1 MGLREVSAILWRE
14 RHLLE
19 LLLFK
24 LIERRHLLAA
34 GETRFL
40 SYAEAEVDR
49 ALERAQLAEL
59 RRSLF
64 IHDLGSELG
73 ARVEDLTLTTLT
85 SDSPEPF
92 RTIFIEHRRAFC
104 ELAAEI
110 EDEGL
115 TVPSLADFCTGRSA

>member
-1 MGLREVSAILWRE
+1 MDELARLLSVEH
-14 RHLLE
+14 HLLE

-24 LIERRHLLAA
+24 LIARRHLLAA

-40 SYAEAEVDR
+40 TYAETEVDR

-59 RRSLF
+59 RRSIF

-73 ARVEDLTLTTLT
+73 AFG
-85 SDSPEPF
+85 P
-92 RTIFIEHRRAFC
+92 IFNEHRHALC

-115 TVPSLADFCTGRSA
+115 TMPSLADFCAGRPA

>member
-1 MGLREVSAILWRE
+1 MDELARLLRVE
-14 RHLLE
+14 RHLLQ

-24 LIERRHLLAA
+24 LVERRHLLAA

-40 SYAEAEVDR
+40 GYAEAEVDR

-59 RRSLF
+59 RRSIF
-64 IHDLGSELG
+64 FHELGGELG
-73 ARVEDLTLTTLT
+73 AFG
-85 SDSPEPF
+85 P
-92 RTIFIEHRRAFC
+92 IFTEHRHALC

-115 TVPSLADFCTGRSA
+115 TMPSLVDFCGLFKSSVSRAGRTPG

>member
-1 MGLREVSAILWRE
+1 MDELARLLSVE
-14 RHLLE
+14 RYLLE

-24 LIERRHLLAA
+24 LVERRHLLAA

-59 RRSLF
+59 RRSIF
-64 IHDLGSELG
+64 IHELG
-73 ARVEDLTLTTLT
+73 GELGVVG
-85 SDSPEPF
+85 
-92 RTIFIEHRRAFC
+92 TILVEHRHALC

-110 EDEGL
+110 EDEGQAM
-115 TVPSLADFCTGRSA
+115 PSLADFCTGRPA

>member
-1 MGLREVSAILWRE
+1 MDELARLLNVE

-40 SYAEAEVDR
+40 TYAEAEIDR

-59 RRSLF
+59 RRSLV

-73 ARVEDLTLTTLT
+73 VRVEAATLATLTR
-85 SDSPEPF
+85 DSLEPF
-92 RTIFIEHRRAFC
+92 RAIFIEHGRAFR

-110 EDEGL
+110 EHEGL
-115 TVPSLADFCTGRSA
+115 TMPSLADFCAGRPA

>member
-1 MGLREVSAILWRE
+1 MDELARLLSVE

-40 SYAEAEVDR
+40 TFADAEVDR

-64 IHDLGSELG
+64 IHDLGSDLG
-73 ARVEDLTLTTLT
+73 A
-85 SDSPEPF
+85 F
-92 RTIFIEHRRAFC
+92 GTIFIEHRSALC

-110 EDEGL
+110 EDEGM
-115 TVPSLADFCTGRSA
+115 TMPSLADFCAGRPA